1 MKLFRDLT
9 VACLSVLLGLTILLT
24 ACDSEA
30 VQSGAD
36 DTTLGTSVTL
46 PTPDQTTTSVTEPS
60 PIVPATT
67 TTATA
72 TVTTVPV
79 TTQSVS
85 TTAPTTAPDIP
96 DITDP
101 PQNPDATEPEVTTP
115 TPPAT
120 EPTPEVCT
128 HEYVQTVVDA
138 TCTEEGKKTYAC
150 PKCGDSYW
158 EVIEKAAHAYAD
170 ATCVLPKTCTA
181 CGVTDGEALGH
192 SYALVNT
199 EDATCTQEGKKVY
212 TCSKCGD
219 SYSETIAKLA
229 HNYADAT
236 CTAPKT
242 CKSCGATEGKAN
254 GHSHKL
260 TSNTNATCTQEGKKV
275 YTCSKCGDSYSETIA
290 KLAHNYAD
298 ATCTA
303 PKTCKSCGATE
314 GKANG
319 HAWVIP
325 TGAAQKHCS
334 VCGTV
339 APNDSAEHKH
349 TWQDATCDLPKT
361 CVECGQTTGK
371 ALGHIWDFAACES
384 LQRCSRCEGF
394 GGSYVSHQWNS
405 RSQCSVCYARQC
417 EKYDHYFFYGRCYFC
432 SAFDE
437 ETTDW
442 AEQVIDQIVRP
453 GMSEYD
459 KVKAIH
465 DYIINTTQYDV
476 DGLESGDFAETSFSA
491 VGVFVYGKAVCQGY
505 AYAFELLCELVG
517 IECEYVTG
525 FGNGG
530 DHGWNQVKVDG
541 VWYNIDLTWDD
552 PIFKYNGV
560 IAPML
565 RYDYFLISDS
575 QMYQDHCA
583 DGAKHAC
590 AQSYCDHEW
599 KQQPNG
605 NWISNVCTHCK
616 LPDYIVDWDSLS

>member
-9 VACLSVLLGLTILLT
+9 VACLSVLLGLTILLS

-30 VQSGAD
+30 VQSGAN

-46 PTPDQTTTSVTEPS
+46 LTPDQTTTSVTEPS
-60 PIVPATT
+60 QTVPATT

-72 TVTTVPV
+72 PVTTAPV
-79 TTQSVS
+79 TTQSAS
-85 TTAPTTAPDIP
+85 TTAPTTTPDVP
-96 DITDP
+96 DVTDP
-101 PQNPDATEPEVTTP
+101 PQTPDVTEPEVTTP
-115 TPPAT
+115 TPPVT
-120 EPTPEVCT
+120 EPTPEVCA
-128 HEYVQTVVDA
+128 HEYTETVVDA
-138 TCTEEGKKTYAC
+138 TCTVEGKKTYTC
-150 PKCGDSYW
+150 QKCGNSYW
-158 EVIEKAAHAYAD
+158 EAIEKVAHAYAD
-170 ATCVLPKTCTA
+170 ATCVLPKTCTV

-192 SYALVNT
+192 SHVPVNT
-199 EDATCTQEGKKVY
+199 EDATCTKEGKKVY

-219 SYSETIAKLA
+219 SYSETIAKLT

-242 CKSCGATEGKAN
+242 CKSCGATEGKAL
-254 GHSHKL
+254 GH
-260 TSNTNATCTQEGKKV
+260 T
-275 YTCSKCGDSYSETIA
+275 
-290 KLAHNYAD
+290 
-298 ATCTA
+298 
-303 PKTCKSCGATE
+303 
-314 GKANG
+314 
-319 HAWVIP
+319 WVIE

-339 APNDSAEHKH
+339 APNDSAEHQH

-361 CVECGQTTGK
+361 CVSCGQATGK
-371 ALGHIWDFAACES
+371 ALDHEWEFAICES
-384 LQRCSRCEGF
+384 LQRCSRCQGF

-405 RSQCSVCYARQC
+405 GSQCTVCYARQC

-437 ETTDW
+437 ETTDL

-453 GMSEYD
+453 GMSEYE

-465 DYIINTTQYDV
+465 DYIINTTRYDV

-505 AYAFELLCELVG
+505 AYAFEILCDLVG

-525 FGNGG
+525 FGNGEN
-530 DHGWNQVKVDG
+530 HGWNQVKVDG

-552 PIFKYNGV
+552 PIFKYNGM
-560 IAPML
+560 ITPML

-575 QMYQDHCA
+575 QMYQDHYA

-590 AQSYCDHEW
+590 ARSYCDHEW

-605 NWISNVCTHCK
+605 NWLINVCAHCK